1 MLLAAAQRVGLAV
14 VAPED
19 HGHAARIAVHDPR
32 YLDFLATAWDRWQA
46 LPDAGPEVVA
56 NVHPTMQPGGYP
68 RAVVGQA
75 GFHMADAAC
84 PIGPRTWH
92 AACAAANSAAHAA
105 LLVLAGERAAYA
117 LCRPPGHHAHSG
129 MAAGFCYLN
138 NSAIAAAA
146 LRARHARVA
155 IVDVDVHHGNGTQE
169 IFWRRGDVLT
179 VSLHADPADYYPF
192 FNGYAHETGEG
203 RGTGCNINVPL
214 PLGTGDEHYLAALT
228 GALARV
234 REFGPGALVV
244 ALGLDAFAGD
254 PLRGMALSTPCFAR
268 IGAALARLGLP
279 TVLVQE
285 GGYLAPELGDNLAS
299 ALGGFLSAA

>member
-1 MLLAAAQRVGLAV
+1 
-14 VAPED
+14 
-19 HGHAARIAVHDPR
+19 
-32 YLDFLATAWDRWQA
+32 
-46 LPDAGPEVVA
+46 VVA

-84 PIGPRTWH
+84 PIGPRTWQ

-105 LLVLAGERAAYA
+105 RLVLAGERAAYA
-117 LCRPPGHHAHSG
+117 LCRPPGHHAHAAQ
-129 MAAGFCYLN
+129 AAGFCYLN
-138 NSAIAAAA
+138 NAAIAAAA
-146 LRARHARVA
+146 LRERHARVA
-155 IVDVDVHHGNGTQE
+155 VVDVDVHHGNGTQE

-192 FNGYAHETGEG
+192 FNGYAQETGEG
-203 RGTGCNINVPL
+203 PGAGCNVNVPL
-214 PLGTGDEHYLAALT
+214 PLGTDDDRYLAALAD
-228 GALARV
+228 ALARV
-234 REFGPGALVV
+234 KDFAPGALVV